1 MKLMIAAMAVT
12 VAIAQA
18 TSSTAFAAEGPSL
31 ATIRAEHVRAIDL
44 ATSGQTKSAISILE
58 RLVGQ
63 APKGHDKDRLLMSLG
78 RVRFQDDDM
87 QGALDAYE
95 QVEHRGSSWL
105 ESLGERAWAEM
116 RLNRPQDAI
125 AKLQTV
131 TAPAFKEMT
140 RTEPYFLLALAQLRV
155 CDYKNLF
162 KTFEQFKKRY
172 KDPVASWEANK
183 TPENQA
189 RLREAGETIQKLNL
203 VEAEAIQRLYIE
215 EDGKKH
221 GGAPRIEKVPG
232 QLSFPK
238 VGDGEEV
245 WADELE
251 GWRVAVRGCPNVQAE
266 DTVAAQLAKQSKEK

>member
-1 MKLMIAAMAVT
+1 MKLLIAAMAVT

-18 TSSTAFAAEGPSL
+18 TPSLAFAAEGPSL
-31 ATIRAEHVRAIDL
+31 VAVRADHSRAIDL

-58 RLVGQ
+58 RIVGQ
-63 APKGHDKDRLLMSLG
+63 APKGRDKDRILMTLG
-78 RVRFQDDDM
+78 RTRYQDNDM
-87 QGALDAYE
+87 QGAIDAYE

-105 ESLGERAWAEM
+105 ESLEERAWAEM

-131 TAPAFKEMT
+131 TSPAFKDMT
-140 RTEPYFLLALAQLRV
+140 RTEPYFLLSLAQLRV

-172 KDPVASWEANK
+172 KDPIDSWESDKN
-183 TPENQA
+183 PDNQA
-189 RLREAGETIQKLNL
+189 RLKEAGETIQKLNI

-221 GGAPRIEKVPG
+221 GGAPRIAKVPG

-238 VGDGEEV
+238 AGDGEEV

-251 GWRVAVRGCPNVQAE
+251 GYRVAVRGCPNVQAD
-266 DTVAAQLAKQSKEK
+266 DTVAAQIAKQSKEK